1 MKRIKKKKRKKLT
14 PIVSQVICYALMLAS
29 WEEVDMLSFNFRG
42 SVDIASRLQEL
53 VDLPPHYTQMH
64 DTFVHAWVCTWVTS
78 MSRGTCIRPAFSRQ
92 VRIRSYVEDPAPA
105 SSNLYIRALLAQNVF
120 FLCARVPAQVV
131 VSRSRA

>member
-1 MKRIKKKKRKKLT
+1 
-14 PIVSQVICYALMLAS
+14 
-29 WEEVDMLSFNFRG
+29 MLSFNFRG

-64 DTFVHAWVCTWVTS
+64 DTFVHASVCTWVPS

-105 SSNLYIRALLAQNVF
+105 SSNLYKRALLAQNVF
-120 FLCARVPAQVV
+120 FLCVRVPAPVE